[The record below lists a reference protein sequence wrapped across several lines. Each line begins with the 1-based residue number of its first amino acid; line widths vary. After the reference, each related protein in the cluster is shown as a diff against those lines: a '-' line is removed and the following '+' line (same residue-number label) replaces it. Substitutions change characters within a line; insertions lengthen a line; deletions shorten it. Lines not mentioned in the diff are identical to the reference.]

1 SYQIFFPVPL
11 GGVTNLQV
19 TNPTHT
25 TLTASWD
32 AADGNVQGYKVIYTP
47 VAGGLEIIEQVSES
61 TTTTVLKSLSPNTQ
75 YTVTVLP
82 VYPEGDG
89 QTQAKD
95 GTTSE

>member
-1 SYQIFFPVPL
+1 MVYLIFSNNHRIIIPHLKSCYFLFPVPL

-47 VAGGLEIIEQVSES
+47 VAGGLEIIVSI
-61 TTTTVLKSLSPNTQ
+61 LL
-75 YTVTVLP
+75 YC
-82 VYPEGDG
+82 
-89 QTQAKD
+89 
-95 GTTSE
+95 